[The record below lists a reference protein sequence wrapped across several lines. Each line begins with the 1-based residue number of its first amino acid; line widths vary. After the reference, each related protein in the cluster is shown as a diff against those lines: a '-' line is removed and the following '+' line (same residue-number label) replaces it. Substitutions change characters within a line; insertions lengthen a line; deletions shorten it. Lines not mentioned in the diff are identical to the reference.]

1 MRIYSLYNR
10 QGPRRRRGRGAA
22 LIEMIGALFLLSSL
36 VMGGVEFGWFLYAK
50 HMIQSAA
57 RDGARTGSMSTTT
70 AARTTDAIRKTLD
83 SAGFQNVTVTTVYHS
98 INTSSG
104 GGLVTTQVASPDS
117 VPAGY
122 GLRVQVSATFGQ
134 FGVRPLGVIPAS
146 KPIVGVTT
154 VVKE

>member
-1 MRIYSLYNR
+1 MRISSFYTR
-10 QGPRRRRGRGAA
+10 GRRRRRGAA
-22 LIEMIGALFLLSSL
+22 LIEMVFSMMLLFSL

-57 RDGARTGSMSTTT
+57 RDGARAGSLSTTT

-83 SAGFQNVTVTTVYHS
+83 SAGFQNVAITTTYHS

-104 GGLVTTQVASPDS
+104 GGLVTTQVASPEG
-117 VPAGY
+117 VQAGY
-122 GLRVQVSATFGQ
+122 GLRVQVTAQFGS
-134 FGVRPLGVIPAS
+134 FGVRPLGIIPAS